1 MTNFADRT
9 IWTGDNL
16 DILRG
21 LNSASVDLIYLDSPF
36 NSNRNYA
43 APVGSAAVGLQHHPP
58 CWRHYADAMGK
69 CNQDTDVVQVSSSER
84 LGLVIGFVFGTVL
97 ILLIG
102 LAGSDVFIDIALARG
117 QLAWLTEADD
127 YFRKDIMIPLGAVTM
142 VFIFMLQLE
151 RKPKVEL
158 SFGTFQA
165 VAAVTIALVSSGVIN
180 LSFSELWVAAGIILS
195 PAIVYLGTERISCCF
210 LDP

>member
-1 MTNFADRT
+1 MLLVSGRFCDSKT
-9 IWTGDNL
+9 IIPEAQEHFLTL
-16 DILRG
+16 QHAATLIL
-21 LNSASVDLIYLDSPF
+21 SVDW
-36 NSNRNYA
+36 
-43 APVGSAAVGLQHHPP
+43 G
-58 CWRHYADAMGK
+58 
-69 CNQDTDVVQVSSSER
+69 
-84 LGLVIGFVFGTVL
+84 
-97 ILLIG
+97 
-102 LAGSDVFIDIALARG
+102 LARG